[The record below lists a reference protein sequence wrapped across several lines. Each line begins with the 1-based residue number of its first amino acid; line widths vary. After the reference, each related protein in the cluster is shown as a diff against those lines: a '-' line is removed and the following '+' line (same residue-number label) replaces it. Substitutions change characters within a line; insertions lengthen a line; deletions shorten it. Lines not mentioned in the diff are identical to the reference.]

1 MIFMTVEDTL
11 LVFQIYAFDQNKT
24 RVGVRVRV
32 RLGVMLKHHS
42 KRLTFVQERP
52 GTHASYGA
60 LHLTCNVQVEIC
72 ASDNE
77 VAVSKSE
84 QQWATEDTHALF
96 QI

>member
-1 MIFMTVEDTL
+1 MLWIKIK
-11 LVFQIYAFDQNKT
+11 LVQK
-24 RVGVRVRV
+24 
-32 RLGVMLKHHS
+32 MLKHHS

-60 LHLTCNVQVEIC
+60 LHLTCNAQVEIS

-84 QQWATEDTHALF
+84 QQRGDRRYSSIPNPNHQNVENV
-96 QI
+96 